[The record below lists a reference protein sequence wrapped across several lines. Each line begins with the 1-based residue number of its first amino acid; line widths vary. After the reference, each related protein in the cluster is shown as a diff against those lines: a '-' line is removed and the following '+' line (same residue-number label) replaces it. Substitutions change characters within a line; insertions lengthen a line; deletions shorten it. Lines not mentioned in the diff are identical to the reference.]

1 MRKVPVVFQRTAKK
15 CTKSQNARA
24 QPLFCSLNLLFS
36 DVLVPVAVV
45 VILGPVHT
53 KTIVNANASKRK
65 LFYAFRPS
73 EDDENAHRKRIN
85 SKTLS
90 KVDKFENA
98 VYASSCGRP

>member
-1 MRKVPVVFQRTAKK
+1 MR
-15 CTKSQNARA
+15 
-24 QPLFCSLNLLFS
+24 L
-36 DVLVPVAVV
+36 
-45 VILGPVHT
+45 
-53 KTIVNANASKRK
+53 
-65 LFYAFRPS
+65 AFRPH

>member
-1 MRKVPVVFQRTAKK
+1 MSTFYVERP
-15 CTKSQNARA
+15 N
-24 QPLFCSLNLLFS
+24 
-36 DVLVPVAVV
+36 
-45 VILGPVHT
+45 LGPVHT

-65 LFYAFRPS
+65 LFYAFRPFRPH

-98 VYASSCGRP
+98 IYASSCGRP